1 MGGKRA
7 ADVSPVASRM
17 KACRPYMEV
26 DSLQPS
32 EANESATFEVVDYLI
47 DLNSPE
53 ARRIGKVGYKLWAA
67 VELDIAALL
76 IRPN

>member
-1 MGGKRA
+1 
-7 ADVSPVASRM
+7 V
-17 KACRPYMEV
+17 
-26 DSLQPS
+26 QPS
-32 EANESATFEVVDYLI
+32 ELNESATFEVVDYLI

-53 ARRIGKVGYKLWAA
+53 SRRIGKIGLKLWAA